1 MGGPNIDARRHVLY
15 GHALFILEV
24 TVLDLP
30 SFFHLH
36 PSGALALSGG
46 VDSALLAWAAGRW
59 GENWRAYFVH
69 TAFQPAHE
77 LADARTLA
85 NLCGLPLTVLEV
97 DVLADPQ
104 VAANPPRR
112 CYYCKRT
119 LFAAIAAAA
128 KQDGL
133 SLLADGTNASDDD
146 GDRPGMAALEEL
158 GVCSPL
164 RQCGLTKSEV
174 RRLSREAGLPTWDKP
189 AYACLAT
196 RVPAGTPL
204 TEELLEK
211 VERGEALLTE
221 LGFRDFRLRLRGAGA
236 LLQVTD
242 AQLPLALD
250 QRKEIMERL
259 SPLFAEVGLD
269 LRARAPSQ

>member
-1 MGGPNIDARRHVLY
+1 MGGPNIDARRHALY

-24 TVLDLP
+24 TVLDLS
-30 SFFHLH
+30 SFFHQH

-196 RVPAGTPL
+196 RIPTGEEITREKL
-204 TEELLEK
+204 EKTEEAEEYLM
-211 VERGEALLTE
+211 R
-221 LGFRDFRLRLRGAGA
+221 LGFRNFRVRLDGGKAR
-236 LLQVTD
+236 LQVP
-242 AQLPLALD
+242 AA
-250 QRKEIMERL
+250 
-259 SPLFAEVGLD
+259 GLD
-269 LRARAPSQ
+269 LVLEHRAEIVKTLKQSYAGVVLDLEVRDAL